1 MATNVK
7 QFIGAGFAMAQWART
22 SGPYPYGTTGSL
34 SQGTGAELA
43 RLYGV
48 KTADISIPEPD
59 VVTITG
65 DDGPLGIFTFP
76 PTDLPS
82 FVLEVGQVD
91 YTIASATQNTNI
103 YTIGNYY
110 DIQLQQPNDPQF
122 NDVMLVFTSQ
132 AKSKESGSDGE
143 SGWHHLI
150 APKAQMS
157 YLGTAFNE
165 RGEQTFRYQV
175 VINKF
180 SRYPWGQQLNV
191 NAEGTTSAAL
201 FEWFTERRVTFFT
214 RIQSGAGGSIVLERT
229 PSAANRVMAWRDGV
243 NFIPSVN
250 VSTRTIT
257 LSGGAAGNVVS
268 GFYEYV

>member
-7 QFIGAGFAMAQWART
+7 QFISAGFAMAQWART
-22 SGPYPYGTTGSL
+22 DGPYPYGPTGVL
-34 SQGTGAELA
+34 AQGSGAELA

-48 KTADISIPEPD
+48 KTADVSVPDPE

-65 DDGPLGIFTFP
+65 DDGTLGIFTFP
-76 PTDLPS
+76 SNELPS
-82 FVLEVGQVD
+82 FILEVGQSD
-91 YTIASATQNTNI
+91 YTLASETQNTNV
-103 YTIGNYY
+103 YTIGTYY

-157 YLGTAFNE
+157 YLGAAFNE
-165 RGEQTFRYQV
+165 RGEKTFRYQV

-180 SRYPWGQQLNV
+180 SRYPWGQNLNI
-191 NAEGTTSAAL
+191 NAEGTQSAAM
-201 FEWFTERRVTFFT
+201 FEWFTERRVAFFT
-214 RIQSGAGGSIVLERT
+214 YIQSGSGGSIVLDRT
-229 PSAANRVMAWRDGV
+229 PLAANRVMAWRNGV
-243 NFIPSVN
+243 NFVPSVN
-250 VSTRTIT
+250 VGTRTIT
-257 LSGGAAGNVVS
+257 LSGGVAGDVVS